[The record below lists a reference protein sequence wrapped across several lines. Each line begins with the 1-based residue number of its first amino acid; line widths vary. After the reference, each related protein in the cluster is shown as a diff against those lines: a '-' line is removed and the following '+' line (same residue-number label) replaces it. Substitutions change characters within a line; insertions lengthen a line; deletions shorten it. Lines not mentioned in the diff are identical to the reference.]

1 MIPLPKGSGERR
13 RKMIF
18 IINGMKYDTEKME
31 LITDVMKWYSFNNT
45 FVNNFF
51 GKEVGK
57 VYKCHLWKSKNGNWL
72 LTHER
77 DYGEK
82 EGEAIEE
89 EEAKNLLLKH
99 EPSKYEEL
107 FEEIP
112 EA

>member
-13 RKMIF
+13 RKMRF
-18 IINGMKYDTEKME
+18 IINGMIYDTEKME
-31 LITDVMKWYSFNNT
+31 LITDVMKWYSFNNI
-45 FVNNFF
+45 FANNLF

-57 VYKCHLWKSKNGNWL
+57 VYKCHLWKSKKGNWL

-82 EGEAIEE
+82 RGEAIEE
-89 EEAKNLLLKH
+89 EEAKKLLLRY